1 MKIRLVEY
9 TDEVKR
15 SVARKLGKE
24 VEEITFVGIHNR
36 RTVLSKENNYLKRI
50 SLIIF
55 KIAGL
60 HPLHGGSLRHDQEP
74 LQQEVLQGGNGVFQV
89 RK

>member
-36 RTVLSKENNYLKRI
+36 RTVLSKEKP
-50 SLIIF
+50 F
-55 KIAGL
+55 
-60 HPLHGGSLRHDQEP
+60 
-74 LQQEVLQGGNGVFQV
+74 F
-89 RK
+89 

>member
-55 KIAGL
+55 KKK
-60 HPLHGGSLRHDQEP
+60 
-74 LQQEVLQGGNGVFQV
+74 LQDYIHYMEVRFGTTKNPYNKRYF
-89 RK
+89 REAMEYFR